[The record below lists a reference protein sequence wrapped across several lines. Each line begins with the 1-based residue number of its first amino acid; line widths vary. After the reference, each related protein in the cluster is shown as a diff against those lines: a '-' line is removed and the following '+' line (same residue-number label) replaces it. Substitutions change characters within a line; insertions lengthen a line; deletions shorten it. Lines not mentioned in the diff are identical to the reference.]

1 MTKRK
6 SAQGLLLATINVA
19 VILGVT
25 LVIQS
30 LAAEDPAPR
39 SVSLNLPAESE
50 FALPSPVE
58 ERLAFASR
66 GSSSA
71 AAASPSAAKG
81 QDMSA
86 EIVATTTIGAQESP
100 ALGTA
105 GLDELWDLWQDE
117 SAPSP
122 FTADSES
129 WGPPGISVSGY
140 SSSSNAQAFGRR
152 SGLSTGYAGMGGG
165 FSGSGGGSRP
175 GNSRNSQSLASN
187 SAGLQSSSG
196 PTASPVGGPSLPI
209 QAQGNPSFGGGAA
222 AGPLF
227 PLAQF
232 PGVGSGVGTNPILQN
247 GGGGTSANVTQQ
259 PVQVPEPSTALL
271 LGCGLALATYRKR
284 RRLNLTN

>member
-6 SAQGLLLATINVA
+6 SAQGLLLAIINVA

-39 SVSLNLPAESE
+39 SVSLDLPAESE
-50 FALPSPVE
+50 FALPSPIE

-71 AAASPSAAKG
+71 ATAAPSSPTGQAAS
-81 QDMSA
+81 D

-105 GLDELWDLWQDE
+105 GLDELWDLWQDQSN
-117 SAPSP
+117 SAQSP

-129 WGPPGISVSGY
+129 GAPPGISVSGY
-140 SSSSNAQAFGRR
+140 LSSSNAPAFGRR

-165 FSGSGGGSRP
+165 FSGAGGRSP
-175 GNSRNSQSLASN
+175 GNSRNSQSLANS
-187 SAGLQSSSG
+187 SAGLQSSSDL
-196 PTASPVGGPSLPI
+196 TASPAGGPSLPI
-209 QAQGNPSFGGGAA
+209 QAQGNPSFG
-222 AGPLF
+222 GPLF

-232 PGVGSGVGTNPILQN
+232 PGVGSGVGTSPILQN
-247 GGGGTSANVTQQ
+247 GGGGTSANVTQE

-271 LGCGLALATYRKR
+271 LGCALALATFRKR